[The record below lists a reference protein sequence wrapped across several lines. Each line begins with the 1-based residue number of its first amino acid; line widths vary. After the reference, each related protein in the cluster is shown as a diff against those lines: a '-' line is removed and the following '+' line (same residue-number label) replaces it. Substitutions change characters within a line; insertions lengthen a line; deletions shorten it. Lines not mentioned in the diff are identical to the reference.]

1 MMAREWVRGRS
12 RVSIRVGVRFMLRS
26 TVRVMIRGRSRSKK
40 APDFEPQAVQ
50 WCLWRAE
57 LRTHVSVPVS
67 LSLGT

>member
-1 MMAREWVRGRS
+1 MAREWVRVRC
-12 RVSIRVGVRFMLRS
+12 RFSIRVEVRFTLRS